1 MRLLPALCSRRR
13 LAEDRV
19 MAPHLLRDG
28 RPDRALSA
36 VSIAPQPDRRASA
49 CRPVL
54 GAVIA
59 LLVLLAVALLVRP

>member
-1 MRLLPALCSRRR
+1 
-13 LAEDRV
+13 